1 MIFKN
6 VLLTFVTVVVTLSCS
21 MTVPVYSDQF
31 ETFDPSSYGSFKFI
45 KPEPFSDTSDISEN
59 PIILTRIS
67 RSILGSLEDLSLDED
82 QANPDLE
89 ISFAYGSKDDYRY
102 RPTSFG
108 FQYRRHPF
116 YSDTFYNIVPTKE
129 FRLAIYVKESISQE
143 VVWYG
148 STRLPKSYSSDQIL
162 IDEAVLRI
170 FSSYPKS

>member
-6 VLLTFVTVVVTLSCS
+6 VLLTFVTVVVTFSCS
-21 MTVPVYSDQF
+21 MTVHVYSDQF
-31 ETFDPSSYGSFKFI
+31 ESFDPSSYGSFKFI

-116 YSDTFYNIVPTKE
+116 YSDTFYNVVPTKE

-162 IDEAVLRI
+162 IDEAVQRI

>member
-1 MIFKN
+1 MIIKN

-31 ETFDPSSYGSFKFI
+31 ESIDPNSYGSFKFI

-116 YSDTFYNIVPTKE
+116 YSDTFYNVVPTKE

-162 IDEAVLRI
+162 IDEAVQRI

>member
-1 MIFKN
+1 MCIR
-6 VLLTFVTVVVTLSCS
+6 
-21 MTVPVYSDQF
+21 D
-31 ETFDPSSYGSFKFI
+31 
-45 KPEPFSDTSDISEN
+45 
-59 PIILTRIS
+59 R
-67 RSILGSLEDLSLDED
+67 LEDLSLDED

-116 YSDTFYNIVPTKE
+116 YSDTFYNVVPTKE

-162 IDEAVLRI
+162 IDEAVQRI

>member
-31 ETFDPSSYGSFKFI
+31 ESFDPSSYGSFKFI

-59 PIILTRIS
+59 PVILTRIS

-108 FQYRRHPF
+108 FQYRRYAF
-116 YSDTFYNIVPTKE
+116 YSDTFYNVVPTKE

-162 IDEAVLRI
+162 IDEAVQRI

>member
-31 ETFDPSSYGSFKFI
+31 ESFDPSSYGSFKFI

-102 RPTSFG
+102 
-108 FQYRRHPF
+108 
-116 YSDTFYNIVPTKE
+116 
-129 FRLAIYVKESISQE
+129 
-143 VVWYG
+143 
-148 STRLPKSYSSDQIL
+148 
-162 IDEAVLRI
+162 
-170 FSSYPKS
+170 

>member
-31 ETFDPSSYGSFKFI
+31 ESFDPSSYGSFKFI

-116 YSDTFYNIVPTKE
+116 YSDTFYNVVPTKE

-162 IDEAVLRI
+162 IYEAVQRI
-170 FSSYPKS
+170 FNSYPKS

>member
-6 VLLTFVTVVVTLSCS
+6 VLLTFITVVVTLSCS
-21 MTVPVYSDQF
+21 MTVPVYSAQF
-31 ETFDPSSYGSFKFI
+31 ESFDPSSYVSFKFI

-116 YSDTFYNIVPTKE
+116 YSDTFYNVVPTKE

-162 IDEAVLRI
+162 IDEAVQRI

>member
-6 VLLTFVTVVVTLSCS
+6 VLLTFVTVVVTFSCS

-31 ETFDPSSYGSFKFI
+31 ESFDPSSYGSVKFI

-116 YSDTFYNIVPTKE
+116 YSDTFYNVVPTKE

-162 IDEAVLRI
+162 IDEAVQRI